1 MPSSHKRKRW
11 NSRRTLCVLAKR
23 TLEKKRWVRRLS
35 NTSDGSGLHKAFDE
49 NVSRNDQ
56 TGKKRWFEIF
66 DNVGFQNKKV
76 TKQNKKR

>member
-1 MPSSHKRKRW
+1 MKIAAYIQRKY
-11 NSRRTLCVLAKR
+11 AK
-23 TLEKKRWVRRLS
+23 EAYK
-35 NTSDGSGLHKAFDE
+35 FDE

-56 TGKKRWFEIF
+56 TGKKRWLEIF